1 MLKKH
6 EIMRK
11 LGLLVIISMLAGI
24 SGYGQKETWT
34 FDQPHTNIGFS
45 ATYLGVTEVSGK
57 FKSYSA
63 TVLSGKDDF
72 TDAEIEISIQ
82 AASINTD
89 NDKRDDHLSSED
101 FLYVEEH
108 PEITFTSSALEKQDG
123 KNYQMKGEL
132 TIRGVTHEETFNV
145 VYSGIVEAMGKTR
158 AGFKVTGS
166 VDRFDYNIDW
176 NKSFTKGLVVSEEI
190 EIICDVNLVKE

>member
-6 EIMRK
+6 TIMRN
-11 LGLLVIISMLAGI
+11 LGLLVIISMLTGI

-34 FDQPHTNIGFS
+34 FDQPHTNVGFS

-57 FKSYSA
+57 FNSYSA

-72 TDAEIEISIQ
+72 PDAEIEISIQ
-82 AASINTD
+82 AGSINTD
-89 NDKRDDHLSSED
+89 NDKRDDHLRSED
-101 FLYVEEH
+101 FLYVEEY
-108 PEITFTSSALEKQDG
+108 PEITFTSSSLQQVDG
-123 KNYQMKGEL
+123 KNYRMKGEL
-132 TIRGVTHEETFNV
+132 TIRGKTHEVTLNV
-145 VYSGIVEAMGKTR
+145 KYSGIVEAMGKTR
-158 AGFKVTGS
+158 AGFKVTGTIN
-166 VDRFDYNIDW
+166 RFDYNVDW